1 MANIMDYLEWRGD
14 LTFAQSPFNEVDNLI
29 LSELVYV
36 EFAGIV
42 PSPGKGSITLEE
54 ANTAFFSTHTDEEIN
69 ARVSSTKVAAFM
81 MREMAKTNRFGKIK
95 LSAYINDIRVEEQSQ
110 FCAMVVELGDGL
122 CNVVYSGTDDTIV
135 GWKEDFNM
143 SFLSETPGQ
152 LKAVAYLENVAE
164 HTDAHL
170 RLMGHSKGGNLAVYA
185 AIHANCGISRKID
198 IIYSNDGPGFTE
210 SMIDLES
217 YRNILPRIHTII
229 PESSIV
235 GMLFQHEEEY
245 EVVASTGNGAGQH
258 DVMSWEVMGP
268 VLVHLNKVNEKAILL
283 DKTLKSWIYGMDEA
297 QRESFVDTLF
307 GILDEADIRTV
318 DDLANMNPAKF
329 VELIRLG
336 TTLEKG
342 NQQILRDSM
351 RRFWEQSTNTLKNVI
366 FKK

>member
-122 CNVVYSGTDDTIV
+122 CNVVYSGTDNTIV

-152 LKAVAYLENVAE
+152 LKAVAYLEMWQNIRMRACVLW
-164 HTDAHL
+164 DIP
-170 RLMGHSKGGNLAVYA
+170 RG
-185 AIHANCGISRKID
+185 AIWRYMRQFTQTVEFPEKLTLYTATTGRALPSR
-198 IIYSNDGPGFTE
+198 
-210 SMIDLES
+210 
-217 YRNILPRIHTII
+217 
-229 PESSIV
+229 
-235 GMLFQHEEEY
+235 
-245 EVVASTGNGAGQH
+245 
-258 DVMSWEVMGP
+258 
-268 VLVHLNKVNEKAILL
+268 
-283 DKTLKSWIYGMDEA
+283 
-297 QRESFVDTLF
+297 
-307 GILDEADIRTV
+307 
-318 DDLANMNPAKF
+318 
-329 VELIRLG
+329 
-336 TTLEKG
+336 
-342 NQQILRDSM
+342 
-351 RRFWEQSTNTLKNVI
+351 
-366 FKK
+366 